1 MAEKE
6 NLIFADPEAKP
17 TDDLIFSIIG
27 ERKAYWQSIME
38 YLRQNYPDSSGE
50 WNYYKDGKRWLF
62 KMTRKKKTVFWGG
75 IFEDTFRITF
85 YFGNKAESIIE
96 TSDLPHLIKD
106 GFKSAQKYGAI
117 RPIMVKVLEQSDVE
131 TVFQLIAIK
140 SKLK

>member
-1 MAEKE
+1 MKEKE

-27 ERKAYWQSIME
+27 ERKAHWKSIME
-38 YLRQNYPDSSGE
+38 HLQQNYPDSVGE

-96 TSDLPHLIKD
+96 TSDLPQLIKD
-106 GFKSAQKYGAI
+106 GFKNAQKYGAI
-117 RPIMVKVLEQSDVE
+117 RPVSIKVLEHLDVE
-131 TVFQLIAIK
+131 TVLKLIAIK

>member
-6 NLIFADPEAKP
+6 NLMFADPEIKP

-27 ERKAYWQSIME
+27 ERKADWQSIMD
-38 YLRQNYPDSSGE
+38 YLRQNYPDSSGI

-62 KMTRKKKTVFWGG
+62 KMTMKKKTLFWVG

-85 YFGNKAESIIE
+85 YFGNKADLIIE
-96 TSDLPHLIKD
+96 TSDLPQILKD
-106 GFKSAQKYGAI
+106 GFKTAKKYGAI
-117 RPIMVKVLEQSDVE
+117 KPISVKILEHSDVE
-131 TVFQLIAIK
+131 TVLKLIAIK